1 MSEQGDCTDGNGV
14 GWPGQAQA
22 PRCPVGGGSVPWAPE
37 GLKSQERGFSRRM
50 QTACVQGQGWEVWVS
65 VSRMRVGLL
74 DHPAFYLSFQDN
86 H

>member
-50 QTACVQGQGWEVWVS
+50 QHLPEPFLPS
-65 VSRMRVGLL
+65 
-74 DHPAFYLSFQDN
+74 HPGT
-86 H
+86 